1 MKSKKLES
9 NKYEPCHIS
18 KGLKHAVKKIMC
30 TSIRT
35 ASVCMQRDTIKI
47 DDNIFSKSPNPA
59 AILCIFE
66 EPLRWVEIRKID
78 RDN

>member
-1 MKSKKLES
+1 
-9 NKYEPCHIS
+9 
-18 KGLKHAVKKIMC
+18 
-30 TSIRT
+30 
-35 ASVCMQRDTIKI
+35 MQRDTIKI
-47 DDNIFSKSPNPA
+47 DDNIFSKSPKPA